1 MPFWPDRFH
10 LDTIRSG
17 TAAAPF
23 VGALDTLIA
32 QGATLVRA
40 YSQRRLLAAYTG
52 PADILRGNGSGSPE
66 TTINYLASGGY
77 DLTAAAAAA
86 AASGGS
92 QAYRK
97 TWYDQSGG
105 NFHATQ
111 TTPSLQ
117 PPFTTS
123 VRSKGAIGG
132 LVSTDGYLNFTGG
145 LAQPFFV
152 FAIVTIGALAN
163 TRYLVG
169 SLATTFSIRATNSA
183 TSIHMA
189 YGSLLTTALG
199 GGNRSLG
206 FLASGA
212 SSKIYVSGV
221 LKITG
226 NTGTNSL
233 PSFSRIGSSG
243 AASTSWFIEAG
254 SSISE
259 FIIFN
264 GNPTGLAG
272 WSAFETAARAYY
284 A

>member
-1 MPFWPDRFH
+1 MK
-10 LDTIRSG
+10 LSLSTSLSG
-17 TAAAPF
+17 FTKSAVPF
-23 VGALDTLIA
+23 VGTLDTLVA
-32 QGATLVRA
+32 QGATVVRA

-66 TTINYLASGGY
+66 TTVNYLASGNY
-77 DLTAAAAAA
+77 DLTTAAAAA

-111 TTPSLQ
+111 TTASLQ
-117 PPFTTS
+117 PPFTTIL
-123 VRSKGAIGG
+123 RAKGAIGG
-132 LVSTDGYLNFTGG
+132 LASTDGYLSFTGG
-145 LAQPFFV
+145 LAQPFFI
-152 FAIVTIGALAN
+152 FAIISAGPMAS

-169 SLATTFSIRATNSA
+169 APTSTTFSIRSTTGA
-183 TSIHMA
+183 SIIQMS
-189 YGSLLTTALG
+189 YGALLAAALG
-199 GGNRSLG
+199 TGKKSVG

-212 SSKIYVSGV
+212 SSKIYVGGV
-221 LKITG
+221 LKTTG

-233 PSFSRIGSSG
+233 PSDSRIGSSG

-259 FIIFN
+259 LIVFN
-264 GNPTGLAG
+264 GDPTGLAG
-272 WSAFETAARAYY
+272 WSAFETAASAYY

>member
-1 MPFWPDRFH
+1 MK
-10 LDTIRSG
+10 LSLSTSLSG
-17 TAAAPF
+17 FTKSGVPF

-32 QGATLVRA
+32 QGATVVRA

-52 PADILRGNGSGSPE
+52 AADILRGNGSGSPE
-66 TTINYLASGGY
+66 ATISYLADGSY
-77 DLTAAAAAA
+77 NLTAAAAAA

-111 TTPSLQ
+111 TTQSLQ

-123 VRSKGAIGG
+123 LRAKGAIGG
-132 LVSTDGYLNFTGG
+132 IVSTDGYLNFTGG
-145 LAQPFFV
+145 LAQPFFI
-152 FAIVTIGALAN
+152 FAIISAGLMAS

-169 SLATTFSIRATNSA
+169 ASA
-183 TSIHMA
+183 TSLSIRSTTSASSILMA
-189 YGSLLTTALG
+189 YGALLAATLG
-199 GGNRSLG
+199 TGKKSVG

-212 SSKIYVSGV
+212 SSKIYVGGV
-221 LKITG
+221 LKVTG

-233 PSFSRIGSSG
+233 PSACRIGSSVT
-243 AASTSWFIEAG
+243 ASTSWFIEAG

-259 FIIFN
+259 FIVFN
-264 GNPTGLAG
+264 GDPTGLAG
-272 WSAFETAARAYY
+272 WSAFETAASAYY

>member
-1 MPFWPDRFH
+1 MK
-10 LDTIRSG
+10 LSLSTSLSG
-17 TAAAPF
+17 FTKSAVPS

-32 QGATLVRA
+32 QGATVVRA

-52 PADILRGNGSGSPE
+52 AADILRGNGSGSPE
-66 TTINYLASGGY
+66 TTVNYLASGNY
-77 DLTAAAAAA
+77 DLTTAAAAA

-123 VRSKGAIGG
+123 LRAKGAIGG
-132 LVSTDGYLNFTGG
+132 LASTDGYLSFTGG
-145 LAQPFFV
+145 LAQPFFI
-152 FAIVTIGALAN
+152 FAIISAGPMAG

-169 SLATTFSIRATNSA
+169 ASATTLSIRSTTSA
-183 TSIHMA
+183 SFIQMA
-189 YGSLLTTALG
+189 YGALLTASLG
-199 GGNRSLG
+199 QGNKSLG

-212 SSKIYVSGV
+212 SSKIYVGGV
-221 LKITG
+221 LKVTG

-233 PSFSRIGSSG
+233 PSASRIGSSG

-259 FIIFN
+259 FIVFN
-264 GNPTGLAG
+264 GDPTGLAG
-272 WSAFETAARAYY
+272 WSAFETAASAYY